1 MVSVSRVPTSAQSPW
16 HCLSPPGLPTLSSSS
31 LPNLHSPPL
40 SSSLPRPG
48 SGLPTSAQSS
58 VYHPPPATQLYYR
71 PPITSQPIK
80 VTFPIKLLFFSPYN
94 FQRADNF
101 HNDWL
106 TYYRSCWKC
115 GCECGPGP
123 QCCLQDWDTQREESV
138 TSETEGENGGQR
150 VGCSGQP
157 PTHHTPLW
165 SKTWVRVKRNTSFFQ
180 STWWIK
186 KFKGN

>member
-101 HNDWL
+101 PNDWL
-106 TYYRSCWKC
+106 TYYWSCWEC

-123 QCCLQDWDTQREESV
+123 QCCLQDWDTQSRERRV
-138 TSETEGENGGQR
+138 WPVRQR
-150 VGCSGQP
+150 ERMVGREWAALGSLRHITLHYGRKLGSGWKG
-157 PTHHTPLW
+157 THL
-165 SKTWVRVKRNTSFFQ
+165 FF
-180 STWWIK
+180 
-186 KFKGN
+186 NLHDE